1 MAFQRDGRSPE
12 CLEDI
17 LVEGE
22 KSEMFLKT
30 GRYIA
35 WLSSLKT
42 AGAVCPGYQSLK
54 VQLVGSSSSQFT
66 VPSLAEDLAMKM
78 LTQVRDTEPFIST
91 DGSKF
96 LLKEGLVAN
105 NEDQSQIFEFL
116 KMRKMVEVRSANNVE
131 FVKVPLMRD
140 SKVVVEN
147 GFQNMTAILSSSL
160 HSSQM
165 LSISSVIIVTELI
178 WINSLFICMHI
189 VVKYFDLL
197 FDQNIFAKQFPLS
210 LSGIRKGN

>member
-1 MAFQRDGRSPE
+1 
-12 CLEDI
+12 
-17 LVEGE
+17 
-22 KSEMFLKT
+22 MFLKT

-140 SKVVVEN
+140 SKVVV
-147 GFQNMTAILSSSL
+147 LSSSL

-189 VVKYFDLL
+189 VEKYFDLL